1 MMGSIATYKM
11 EEHVKLKLG
20 SEEEEI
26 NQVIKPEYLK
36 NSAVENISVSLT
48 FSKNLVSK
56 RCLR

>member
-1 MMGSIATYKM
+1 M